1 MVHQSKTIAIIPGV
15 DARSTQRVLC
25 VQDLVRGTAAW
36 YNQQRS
42 RKPQT
47 FEGPVQGG
55 SAAHAYDPTGPS
67 KPCDFCDWQHL
78 TAEDPFGRCGVGT
91 VLLSSTHHL

>member
-1 MVHQSKTIAIIPGV
+1 MCSAGVHCLFSDPRSGV
-15 DARSTQRVLC
+15 EARSNQRVLC

-47 FEGPVQGG
+47 FEGPLQGG
-55 SAAHAYDPTGPS
+55 AAASAYDPTGPS

-78 TAEDPFGRCGVGT
+78 TAADPFGRCVSMCIAT
-91 VLLSSTHHL
+91 VS